1 MHVVDVEIDDRQRLV
16 LTIESG
22 QVEAACPACG
32 VLAVG
37 HGRRVRVLHDAP
49 CFARVTLLKWL
60 VRIWR
65 CREQLCATQ
74 TFTEA
79 YDIAPSRMVL
89 TTRAVGWATSAL
101 SWHHHRVGAGSAAG
115 CGLAQTREYPTTG
128 QTAAASGRNS
138 TLIRE

>member
-1 MHVVDVEIDDRQRLV
+1 MFPDMHVVDVEIDDHQRLV

-22 QVEAACPACG
+22 QVEAACPTCG

-49 CFARVTLLKWL
+49 CLARVALLRWL

-65 CREQLCATQ
+65 CPEPLCPTQ

-79 YDIAPSRMVL
+79 HDSN
-89 TTRAVGWATSAL
+89 
-101 SWHHHRVGAGSAAG
+101 GAD
-115 CGLAQTREYPTTG
+115 Y
-128 QTAAASGRNS
+128 
-138 TLIRE
+138 